1 MSDKSIMQ
9 QQSNIGNSMGKNQ
22 FEPTQFTQRRL
33 DKKVPNHQNNRRRSY
48 FRGDAKEKGNDR

>member
-1 MSDKSIMQ
+1 MQ